1 MNIIKTEGV
10 VLKAIKYSESDLI
23 LTVFARSLG
32 KISVLVKGAKKTRSK
47 NLASSQI
54 FSMSEFSLKQGIS
67 MYTVSHTD
75 IIKNRFKLTESI
87 ETYAYSS
94 FMAHLVERNT
104 LEGNTNLR
112 LFKVFNE
119 CLDLMEI
126 KDNNKRYILIIFM
139 LKFFDYTGYKPMVS
153 HCVNCS
159 STDMNLA
166 VFNPEQGGLLCS
178 NCKVDFMGNIKIDP
192 VSVKL
197 IRYIYENEVET
208 SVKANVSEILVNQ
221 LYFILLKYIQ
231 YHYDNISFKT
241 LKVLKEL
248 S

>member
-23 LTVFARSLG
+23 LTVFARNLG
-32 KISVLVKGAKKTRSK
+32 KVSVLVKGARKTRSK

-54 FSMSEFSLKQGIS
+54 FSLSEFSLKQGVS
-67 MYTVSHTD
+67 MYTVSQTD
-75 IIKNRFKLTESI
+75 IIKNRYRITESI

-104 LEGNTNLR
+104 FEGNTNLR

-139 LKFFDYTGYKPMVS
+139 LKFFDYTGYKPVVDG
-153 HCVNCS
+153 CVNCGS
-159 STDMNLA
+159 KDMTNV
-166 VFNPEQGGLLCS
+166 VFNPEQGGILCN
-178 NCKVDFMGNIKIDP
+178 NCKVDYVGNIVVDP

-197 IRYIYENEVET
+197 MEYIYKNEAET
-208 SVKANVSEILVNQ
+208 IIKANVSEILVNQ

-241 LKVLKEL
+241 LRVLKEL